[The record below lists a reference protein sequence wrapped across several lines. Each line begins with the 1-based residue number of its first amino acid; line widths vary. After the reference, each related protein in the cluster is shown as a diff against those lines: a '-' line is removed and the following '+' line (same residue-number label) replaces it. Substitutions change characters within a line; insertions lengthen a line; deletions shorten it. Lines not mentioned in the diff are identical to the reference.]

1 MKKLY
6 GENRYKINSVD
17 KNIAIDRYKD
27 RLNTMALNLASI
39 EIQPT
44 LKSLEKKYK
53 TKLGVGV

>member
-6 GENRYKINSVD
+6 GENKYKINPVARSV
-17 KNIAIDRYKD
+17 AIDRYKD
-27 RLNTMALNLASI
+27 RLNIMALNLASI
-39 EIQPT
+39 EIQPA